1 MEKGHEPFFFSAACL
16 IFTPINRNCMV
27 VWIIVLA
34 VLLVLMGI
42 AYLRG
47 KCDGLIAGYNTSSP
61 EKQKK
66 YDIKRLRLI
75 VACFHF
81 ALAALFFLYLMKN
94 ADLAATIHLS
104 CVAILAVVA
113 VVLANTWAKKRGN

>member
-1 MEKGHEPFFFSAACL
+1 MIWWL
-16 IFTPINRNCMV
+16 IF
-27 VWIIVLA
+27 LA
-34 VLLVLMGI
+34 VVLVLVGI

-61 EKQKK
+61 EKQKE

-81 ALAALFFLYLMKN
+81 TIAALFFLYLMKDS
-94 ADLAATIHLS
+94 DLAATIHLS
-104 CVAILAVVA
+104 SVGVLAIVA
-113 VVLANTWAKKRGN
+113 VLLANTWAKKGKGPSQHGV

>member
-1 MEKGHEPFFFSAACL
+1 ML
-16 IFTPINRNCMV
+16 
-27 VWIIVLA
+27 WIIVIA
-34 VLLVLMGI
+34 VLLILAGI

-47 KCDGLIAGYNTSSP
+47 KCDGFIAGYNTAAP

-66 YDIKRLRLI
+66 YDIQRLRLI

-81 ALAALFFLYLMKN
+81 ALAALFFLFLMNN
-94 ADLAATIHLS
+94 ADLAETIFLS

>member
-1 MEKGHEPFFFSAACL
+1 MIWWF
-16 IFTPINRNCMV
+16 IF
-27 VWIIVLA
+27 LA
-34 VLLVLMGI
+34 VILILVGI

-81 ALAALFFLYLMKN
+81 ALAVLFFLYLMKN
-94 ADLAATIHLS
+94 TDLAATIHLS
-104 CVAILAVVA
+104 CVAILAVSA
-113 VVLANTWAKKRGN
+113 VVLANTWAKKKSN

>member
-1 MEKGHEPFFFSAACL
+1 M
-16 IFTPINRNCMV
+16 ICMI
-27 VWIIVLA
+27 WIIVIA
-34 VLLVLMGI
+34 VLPVLMGI

-47 KCDGLIAGYNTSSP
+47 KCDGFIAGYNTSSP
-61 EKQKK
+61 EKQKT

-81 ALAALFFLYLMKN
+81 AIAGLFFLYLMKN

-104 CVAILAVVA
+104 CVAILAVAA
-113 VVLANTWAKKRGN
+113 VVLANTWAKKRDK

>member
-1 MEKGHEPFFFSAACL
+1 M
-16 IFTPINRNCMV
+16 I
-27 VWIIVLA
+27 WIIVIA
-34 VLLVLMGI
+34 ILLVLMGI

-47 KCDGLIAGYNTSSP
+47 KCDGFIAGYNTSSP

-81 ALAALFFLYLMKN
+81 ALAGLFFLYLMKN
-94 ADLAATIHLS
+94 SDLAATIFLY
-104 CVAILAVVA
+104 CVVTIAITA
-113 VVLANTWAKKRGN
+113 VVLANTWAKKKRIK

>member
-1 MEKGHEPFFFSAACL
+1 MIWL
-16 IFTPINRNCMV
+16 L
-27 VWIIVLA
+27 IVLA
-34 VLLVLMGI
+34 VIPVLIGI

-47 KCDGLIAGYNTSSP
+47 KCDGFIAGYNTSSP
-61 EKQKK
+61 EKQKE

-81 ALAALFFLYLMKN
+81 ALAVMFFLYLMKN
-94 ADLAATIHLS
+94 TDLAATIHLS

-113 VVLANTWAKKRGN
+113 VVSANTWAKKR

>member
-1 MEKGHEPFFFSAACL
+1 MIWFL
-16 IFTPINRNCMV
+16 IF
-27 VWIIVLA
+27 LA
-34 VLLVLMGI
+34 VIPVLIGI

-47 KCDGLIAGYNTSSP
+47 KCDGFIAGYNTSSP

-81 ALAALFFLYLMKN
+81 AIAALFFLYLMKN
-94 ADLAATIHLS
+94 AELAATIHLS
-104 CVAILAVVA
+104 CVVILSVVA
-113 VVLANTWAKKRGN
+113 VVSANTWAKKNGR

>member
-1 MEKGHEPFFFSAACL
+1 M
-16 IFTPINRNCMV
+16 ICMI
-27 VWIIVLA
+27 WIIVIA
-34 VLLVLMGI
+34 VLTVLMGI

-47 KCDGLIAGYNTSSP
+47 KCDGFIAGYNTSSP

-81 ALAALFFLYLMKN
+81 AMAGLFFLYLMKN

-104 CVAILAVVA
+104 CVAILAVAA
-113 VVLANTWAKKRGN
+113 VVLANTWAKKRDK

>member
-1 MEKGHEPFFFSAACL
+1 M
-16 IFTPINRNCMV
+16 I
-27 VWIIVLA
+27 WIIVIA

-47 KCDGLIAGYNTSSP
+47 KCDGFIAGYNTSSP
-61 EKQKK
+61 EKKKK

-104 CVAILAVVA
+104 CVAILAVAA
-113 VVLANTWAKKRGN
+113 VVLANTWAKKRDK